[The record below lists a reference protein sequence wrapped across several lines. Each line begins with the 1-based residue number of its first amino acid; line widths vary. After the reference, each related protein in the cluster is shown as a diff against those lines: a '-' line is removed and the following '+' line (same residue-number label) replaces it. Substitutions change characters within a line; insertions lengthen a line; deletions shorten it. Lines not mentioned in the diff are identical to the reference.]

1 MFPPTPVLVFA
12 LGCIGALAEE
22 LVKLYGLRRTP
33 PKGVFSLWYC
43 FASIPYAVLGG
54 IVALILP
61 ATTAWGAF
69 YAGITMPMLISTA
82 AKHRK
87 KPRTLSDKQPQNIV
101 HAIDQTHDKNTVK
114 ASEPKQPFFQA
125 KRNFNWWIE
134 MVQDHADGLFI

>member
-22 LVKLYGLRRTP
+22 LVKLYGLRMNP

-43 FASIPYAVLGG
+43 LASIPYAVLGG

-87 KPRTLSDKQPQNIV
+87 KPRTLSDKQSQNIV
-101 HAIDQTHDKNTVK
+101 RAIDQTPDHNITK
-114 ASEPKQPFFQA
+114 ASRPQKTFFQTE
-125 KRNFNWWIE
+125 RTFSWWIE
-134 MVQDHADGLFI
+134 LIRDHADGLFI